1 MLLSVMMEETSQ
13 QKELAVSMENYSHKA
28 QPRNVNSAGE
38 VIIVQVAG
46 REIPVSGVKENKD
59 RKSLLIYYRT
69 GSDG

>member
-1 MLLSVMMEETSQ
+1 MLSVMMEETSQ
-13 QKELAVSMENYSHKA
+13 QKQLAGFMENYSHKA

-38 VIIVQVAG
+38 VIIVQVG
-46 REIPVSGVKENKD
+46 GWRKIPVFGVKENKD